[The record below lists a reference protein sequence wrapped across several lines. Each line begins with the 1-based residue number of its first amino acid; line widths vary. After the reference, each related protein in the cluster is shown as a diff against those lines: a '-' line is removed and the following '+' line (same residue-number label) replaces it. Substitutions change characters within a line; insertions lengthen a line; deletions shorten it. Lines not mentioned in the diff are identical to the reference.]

1 MKSRFRRAISY
12 FLIIRVKFC
21 PQTGERG
28 VKFAGNRPHA
38 EHKNYVYV
46 FKFYT
51 DRGRSTGLY
60 SKRKRATVFISPT
73 FFIWSYNQPW
83 KYFFHVGSTPVTLLL
98 FCDDGE
104 FTAFL
109 FVDFVAG
116 VSDDKIGEHISV
128 VGVGEHVAVGLL
140 GDGLVERQSQESIN
154 WRLDM
159 LH

>member
-46 FKFYT
+46 FKFYADVAQACT
-51 DRGRSTGLY
+51 VNENGRLY
-60 SKRKRATVFISPT
+60 LFHLPFSSGVTI
-73 FFIWSYNQPW
+73 NHGNN
-83 KYFFHVGSTPVTLLL
+83 FFHVGSTPVTLLL

-116 VSDDKIGEHISV
+116 VSDDQIGEHISV
-128 VGVGEHVAVGLL
+128 VGSENTLP
-140 GDGLVERQSQESIN
+140 
-154 WRLDM
+154 
-159 LH
+159 